1 MFLCQLKARRQI
13 GIKLRTVASAKTF
26 GSLFSLEQF
35 PHGDTLADLCE
46 KVDVK
51 QVSGLS
57 SRMIKNLIR
66 KKVLNEHRLFGKYYM
81 VAIDGTGT
89 FRFKNRHCD
98 YCLTRVHANGETDY
112 FHNVLEAKL
121 ITENG
126 FAFSVM
132 SEFIE
137 NGPTENPSK
146 QDCELRAFYR
156 LAKRLKKSF
165 KRLPLC
171 LIMDALFANGVV
183 FDIARENSWTFLIT
197 LQDGSLRTINDE
209 YERLKDLQPENR
221 LKRRIGKEKQTL
233 QNYAWINDIA
243 FTDSKQ
249 KTHYVNVLECREVKP
264 GKNQEI
270 IKTKFKLVTNF
281 YAENVNVVQ
290 LSNGGRARWKIENE
304 GFNVQKNGGYGLKH
318 AYSED
323 PNGFKVF
330 YLLMQIAHTIA
341 QLIAHGNLLKKIFP
355 KGFGSAANLAFAL
368 LEAVRNSSITPIQ
381 IALINSTKIQI
392 RFDSS

>member
-13 GIKLRTVASAKTF
+13 GIKLRTSASAKTF
-26 GSLFSLEQF
+26 RSLFGLEQF

-46 KVDVK
+46 KLDTK
-51 QVSGLS
+51 QVSRLS
-57 SRMIKNLIR
+57 PRMVKNLIR
-66 KKVLNEHRLFGKYYM
+66 KKTLNEHRLFGKYYM
-81 VAIDGTGT
+81 IAIDGTGT
-89 FRFKNRHCD
+89 FRFKNRHCN
-98 YCLTRVHANGETDY
+98 YCLTRVHTNGEIDY

-121 ITENG
+121 ITETG

-156 LAKRLKKSF
+156 LAKRLKKAF
-165 KRLPLC
+165 KRLPIC
-171 LIMDALFANGVV
+171 LHLDALFANGVV
-183 FDIARENSWTFLIT
+183 FDIARENNWTFIIT

-209 YERLKDLQPENR
+209 YERLKDLQVDNR
-221 LKRRIGKEKQTL
+221 LKCCTGKQKEIL

-249 KTHYVNVLECREVKP
+249 KSHYINVFECREVKP

-270 IKTKFKLVTNF
+270 VKTKFKYVTNF
-281 YAENVNVVQ
+281 NVENANVVQ

-304 GFNVQKNGGYGLKH
+304 GFNVQKNGGYGLRH
-318 AYSED
+318 AYSKN

-330 YLLMQIAHTIA
+330 YLLMQIAHTIT
-341 QLIAHGNLLKKIFP
+341 QLVAHGNLLKKIFP

-368 LEAVRNSSITPIQ
+368 LEAIRNSSITPIQ